1 MNWYIFVLNLYL
13 DFTYMIFTN
22 IYICTILLFLKMSQ
36 IASCRCQPWCRCVT
50 DRLERMDLIQR
61 RNEGRGRLKRF
72 TTSKT
77 NAKIFK
83 ISLCYSRSLRKLFLV
98 VLKHFTWFL
107 ANIAKVNTLNS
118 VSAMSRFLAQSIL
131 FSSKIFQ
138 DSKFSSKQIKGFG
151 FIKAT
156 FPSSF

>member
-1 MNWYIFVLNLYL
+1 MTLLTWYLR
-13 DFTYMIFTN
+13 TYTYVPYF
-22 IYICTILLFLKMSQ
+22 FFWKMSQ
-36 IASCRCQPWCRCVT
+36 IASCRCQPCCRCVT
-50 DRLERMDLIQR
+50 DRLVRMDVIQR

-83 ISLCYSRSLRKLFLV
+83 ISLCYSRSLRKLFLLLL
-98 VLKHFTWFL
+98 LKHFTWFL